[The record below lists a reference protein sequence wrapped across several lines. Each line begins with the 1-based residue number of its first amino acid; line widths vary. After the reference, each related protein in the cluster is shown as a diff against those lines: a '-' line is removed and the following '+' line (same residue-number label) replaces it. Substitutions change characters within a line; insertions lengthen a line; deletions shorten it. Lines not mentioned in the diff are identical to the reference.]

1 MRGATGSTN
10 AGAARATP
18 GDMAALLDGSDE
30 GIVLCDAGGV
40 VLLANAAA
48 ARLAPEIVPGRPV
61 PPQLDPAG
69 SSTVTYGGRVIRV
82 RTEAAGDHRALYLS
96 EAPSL
101 PRRAEFLLEAARRL
115 FASLHPRRCARAA
128 VDLGTESLCDLA
140 VVVLPPATNRRVEWI
155 RAVAG
160 HPGPEEGVMPLSTA
174 LRVPGLTDALAG
186 LTHGSGGRQD
196 AGAVPDW
203 LLPEGFGPAGD
214 LLVFPLPGNSVPAG
228 AMALVRRAGR
238 PPFDDEAL
246 AMVRDLASRAGAA
259 LSAASLFREQSAV
272 NAILIDDLLPPD
284 LPEVEGMRLAGRLR
298 SSQQAG
304 AVGGDFYDVY
314 MSETGAGH
322 DSGIGIV
329 ERPPLIILG
338 DVCGKGARAAV
349 LAGQVRQSLR
359 ALLLLE
365 SRPVQ
370 LLELLNRSLLASPA
384 PNSYVTLVLAALR
397 VAPDEHVLVDLAV
410 AGHPPPLVLRRDGT
424 VEEAPARGS
433 LLGALKKT
441 VVRPATV
448 DLAPGEV
455 CLLYSDGITE
465 AFGGPTRREMFGEER
480 LKEALASCAGMPVDA
495 LVERLEQISSEWLAG
510 GQQDDRALLAVRAGG
525 HDPATGTETGTATVA
540 TPGAMTVWAETTG

>member
-1 MRGATGSTN
+1 MRGATGSAN

-30 GIVLCDAGGV
+30 GIVLCDADGV

-61 PPQLDPAG
+61 PPQLDQAG
-69 SSTVTYGGRVIRV
+69 SNTVTYGGRVIRV

-96 EAPSL
+96 EAPPL

-128 VDLGTESLCDLA
+128 VDLGTEFLCDLA

-196 AGAVPDW
+196 AGAAPDW

-214 LLVFPLPGNSVPAG
+214 LLVFPLPGNGVPAG

-322 DSGIGIV
+322 DSGIGIL

-525 HDPATGTETGTATVA
+525 YDPATGSATGAM
-540 TPGAMTVWAETTG
+540 PGAKTVWAETT

>member
-1 MRGATGSTN
+1 MRGATGSAT

-48 ARLAPEIVPGRPV
+48 ARLAPEIVPGRLI
-61 PPQLDPAG
+61 PPQLRPAPG
-69 SSTVTYGGRVIRV
+69 AGPPTVTYGGRVIRV
-82 RTEAAGDHRALYLS
+82 RTEAVGDHRALYLS

-101 PRRAEFLLEAARRL
+101 PRRTEFLLEAARRL

-128 VDLGTESLCDLA
+128 VDLGAEFLCDVA
-140 VVVLPPATNRRVEWI
+140 VVVLPPATNRRVEWV

-160 HPGPEEGVMPLSTA
+160 HAGPEEGVLPLATV

-238 PPFDDEAL
+238 PPFDEEAL
-246 AMVRDLASRAGAA
+246 AMARDLASRAGAA
-259 LSAASLFREQSAV
+259 LSAATLFREQSAV
-272 NAILIDDLLPPD
+272 NTILIDGLLPPE
-284 LPEVEGMRLAGRLR
+284 LPDIEGMRLGGRLR

-314 MSETGAGH
+314 LPETGAGH
-322 DSGIGIV
+322 GIESGIV

-365 SRPVQ
+365 SRPVR
-370 LLELLNRSLLASPA
+370 LLQLLNRSLLASPA
-384 PNSYVTLVLAALR
+384 PNSYVTLVLATLR
-397 VAPDEHVLVDLAV
+397 EAPGEHVLVDLAV
-410 AGHPPPLVLRRDGT
+410 AGHPAPLVLRRDGT
-424 VEEAPARGS
+424 VEEVPARGS

-465 AFGGPTRREMFGEER
+465 AFGGPTGREMFGEGR
-480 LKEALASCAGMPVDA
+480 LKDALATCRGMPVDA

-510 GQQDDRALLAVRAGG
+510 GEQDDRALLAVRAGG
-525 HDPATGTETGTATVA
+525 QDPATGTATGAMT
-540 TPGAMTVWAETTG
+540 GAMTVWAETTG